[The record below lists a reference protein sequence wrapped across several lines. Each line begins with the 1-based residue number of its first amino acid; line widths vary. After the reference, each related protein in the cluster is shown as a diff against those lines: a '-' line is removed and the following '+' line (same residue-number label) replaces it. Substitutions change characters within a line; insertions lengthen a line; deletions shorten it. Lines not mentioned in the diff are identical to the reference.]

1 MKNRFLWASAL
12 TLAVTVA
19 SPIQMKAITN
29 GVVLISTRA
38 PQDTAAGASYYTDEG
53 GPGMATPGDLD
64 MLNLLSDHGYTC
76 RLVLDQLVNGVAV
89 ANGWVTAPPPP
100 ETWYQPVNPDLAVM
114 LLIVSGS
121 GGSGDA
127 PPPTQALG
135 IPMMVGE
142 HVVLG
147 NRADRPGSI
156 HMYINGSES
165 SDRTQD
171 QTTNKYMKVL
181 APNHPIMQGIPLD
194 AQGRVKIWR
203 DKYPEESKYMPS
215 ATGGAGR
222 FDNYK
227 FRWCLQNVANAAA
240 GTTVLGVLDEDN
252 SKACFAVNDIG
263 GLLAEN
269 IGLGYAETNQIRLV
283 HMFVNEDGSNNPRR
297 DFNSLTDIG
306 RVIFLRAAKWAMG
319 ETLTPYVPLGLIQTT
334 MVSPNKI
341 QLEWTGSAAKNYKVL
356 GTVNI
361 LGASDS
367 SNWQTLVE
375 DIPGVDPGIGVT
387 SVKLDIS
394 NGPQYAFLRVMPVP

>member
-1 MKNRFLWASAL
+1 M
-12 TLAVTVA
+12 V
-19 SPIQMKAITN
+19 
-29 GVVLISTRA
+29 
-38 PQDTAAGASYYTDEG
+38 
-53 GPGMATPGDLD
+53 TPGDVD
-64 MLNLLSDHGYTC
+64 MLNMFSDNGYTC
-76 RLVLDQLVNGVAV
+76 RLVLDQLVNYGA
-89 ANGWVTAPPPP
+89 ASAGWVTVPPPP
-100 ETWYQPVNPDLAVM
+100 LTWYQPINPDLPVM
-114 LLIVSGS
+114 LFIVSGS
-121 GGSGDA
+121 GGSSDA
-127 PPPTQALG
+127 PPPTQTNG

-156 HMYINGSES
+156 FMYINGSQS

-181 APNHPIMQGIPLD
+181 VPNHPIMQGIPLD

-227 FRWCLQNVANAAA
+227 FRWCLQNAANAAA

-252 SKACFAVNDIG
+252 TKACFAVNDIG

-269 IGLGYAETNQIRLV
+269 TGLGYAETNQIRLI

-297 DFNSLTDIG
+297 DFNSLTDIA

-319 ETLTPYVPLGLIQTT
+319 ETLTPYQPLNI
-334 MVSPNKI
+334 KI
-341 QLEWTGSAAKNYKVL
+341 SALNNTSLQLSWTASAEKRYKSL
-356 GTVNI
+356 GTRDI
-361 LGASDS
+361 TTPYFH
-367 SNWQTLVE
+367 WETLKQ
-375 DIPGVDPGIGVT
+375 DIPGVNGTIQKT
-387 SVKLDIS
+387 LDIS
-394 NGPQYAFLRVMPVP
+394 GATQVAFLTVASVP